1 MSVFMTSE
9 VHDELKALSK
19 FQSKLQL
26 DKLFDWF
33 WTSADSVIAEVYI
46 DFIILIPPRCFVNDQ
61 GLYWGLFVYTHD
73 LTVAATRGGMRPVW
87 LSNRRIRSHI

>member
-1 MSVFMTSE
+1 MTSE

-33 WTSADSVIAEVYI
+33 WTSVDSVIAEVYI
-46 DFIILIPPRCFVNDQ
+46 DYIILIPPRCFVNDQ
-61 GLYWGLFVYTHD
+61 GLYWGLFVHTHD